1 MKYIPFSLA
10 LIWLAIAC
18 NPNRLC
24 LACLS
29 DKEQLLLLILKY
41 NWVPP
46 PPPSGNSQGAGTQ
59 LLPAKEHV
67 LYLNPAYIDIAEYSI
82 AVNTSYL
89 PDTLRESY
97 SRLLTE
103 VIAYDGKD
111 ILPLK
116 EVYAYLPKHIQITHD
131 IQADVAARLY
141 VSHIA
146 IDAEHR
152 KAIALISCVL
162 DRLSG
167 GYGLI
172 LFEKDTHGTWALK
185 TEIELGAY

>member
-18 NPNRLC
+18 NPNMSY
-24 LACLS
+24 LAYLS
-29 DKEQLLLLILKY
+29 DKEQLLLLILKH

-67 LYLNPAYIDIAEYSI
+67 LYLNPVYIDIAEYSI

-116 EVYAYLPKHIQITHD
+116 EVYAYLPKHIQITHE
-131 IQADVAARLY
+131 IQADVAARLICIP
-141 VSHIA
+141 HCN
-146 IDAEHR
+146 R
-152 KAIALISCVL
+152 C
-162 DRLSG
+162 
-167 GYGLI
+167 
-172 LFEKDTHGTWALK
+172 
-185 TEIELGAY
+185 